1 MNRKQLLGTD
11 IFCICLISIFLLT
24 GYSQTVNGQTEKPN
38 IIYILADDLGYGEL
52 GVYGQE
58 KIETPNIDA
67 LAEAGMKF
75 TNHYSGAPVCAPAR
89 YMLMTGKHPGNAFI
103 RSNHEWGERGD
114 VWSFENMAANPMLE
128 GQFPIPGSTETVG
141 KLLQKAGYKTGAIGK
156 WGLGAP
162 FTEGVPTNQGFDF
175 FFGYNGQ
182 RQAHTYY
189 PIYLWR
195 NDTRVALRNQL
206 VPPHQDLPDSA
217 DPHDPES
224 YAIFHDQPDYSADL
238 MHDETIGFIERNQNM
253 PFFLYLPTP
262 IPHVS
267 LQAPERW
274 INYYREK
281 FGEEEPYTQGSY
293 VPAQY
298 PKATY
303 AAMISY
309 MDEKVGEIVEKLKEL
324 GLYENTLIMF
334 SSDNGPTY
342 AGGVDPDYFRSAG
355 PFPNY
360 VNGESR
366 IKGHVYEG
374 GIRVPMIATWEGVI
388 PAGSS
393 TNHISAFWDVLPT
406 LTEVAEA
413 ESPEGIDG
421 ISFLPTLKGHSTTQK
436 KHDYLYWEFPSYGG
450 QQAVRMGKWKGIRK
464 NIIADGN
471 LEIELYN
478 LEEDIREENNV
489 AAEHP
494 EIVNQI
500 REIMKE
506 EHTVPELSRFKME
519 ALGDYD

>member
-1 MNRKQLLGTD
+1 MNQQNFLRLENL
-11 IFCICLISIFLLT
+11 FICLVSIFLLT
-24 GYSQTVNGQTEKPN
+24 GFTQSDENSSEKPN

-52 GVYGQE
+52 GAYGQE
-58 KIETPNIDA
+58 KIETPNIDT
-67 LAEAGMKF
+67 LAESGMKF
-75 TNHYSGAPVCAPAR
+75 TDHYTGAPVCAPAR
-89 YMLMTGKHPGNAFI
+89 YMLMTGKHPGNAYI

-114 VWSFENMAANPMLE
+114 VWSHEKMAANPMLE
-128 GQFPIPGSTETVG
+128 GQFPIPGFTITIG
-141 KLLQKAGYKTGAIGK
+141 KLLQEAGYRTGAIGK

-162 FTEGVPTNQGFDF
+162 FTEGVPTKQGFDF

-224 YAIFHDQPDYSADL
+224 YALFHDQPDYSPDL
-238 MHDETIGFIERNQNM
+238 MHDEAIGFIERNQNN

-267 LQAPERW
+267 LQAPEKW
-274 INYYREK
+274 INYYRDK
-281 FGEEEPYTQGSY
+281 FGEEEPYTSGSY

-309 MDEKVGEIVEKLKEL
+309 MDEQVGEIVKKLKEL
-324 GLYENTLIMF
+324 GLYENTLIIF
-334 SSDNGPTY
+334 TSDNGPTY
-342 AGGVDPDYFRSAG
+342 TGGVDPDYFASAG
-355 PFPNY
+355 PFPNF
-360 VNGESR
+360 VNGEGR
-366 IKGHVYEG
+366 VKGHVYEG
-374 GIRVPMIATWEGVI
+374 GIRVPMIAAWEGVI
-388 PAGSS
+388 PAGS
-393 TNHISAFWDVLPT
+393 TTDHVSAFWDVLPT
-406 LTEVAEA
+406 LTEVAGA
-413 ESPEGIDG
+413 ETPGEIDG
-421 ISFLPTLKGHSTTQK
+421 ISFLPTLKGESSNQEEHEF
-436 KHDYLYWEFPSYGG
+436 LYWEFPSYGG

-464 NIIADGN
+464 DIIADGN

-478 LEEDIREENNV
+478 LEEDIRELSNV
-489 AAEHP
+489 AEQHP
-494 EIVNQI
+494 EIVNRI

-506 EHTVPELSRFKME
+506 EHTVPELRRFRME
-519 ALGDYD
+519 ALGDNE

>member
-1 MNRKQLLGTD
+1 MNRKQFLGTD

-24 GYSQTVNGQTEKPN
+24 GYSKIVNGQTEKPN

-114 VWSFENMAANPMLE
+114 VWSFEKMAANPMLE
-128 GQFPIPGSTETVG
+128 GQFPIPGFTVTIG
-141 KLLQKAGYKTGAIGK
+141 KLLQKTGYKTGAIGK

-162 FTEGVPTNQGFDF
+162 FTEGVPTNHGFDF

-195 NDTRVALRNQL
+195 NETRVALRNQL

-217 DPHDPES
+217 NPHDPES
-224 YAIFHDQPDYSADL
+224 YAIFHDQPDYSPDL
-238 MHDETIGFIERNQNM
+238 MHDETIGFIERNQNE

-274 INYYREK
+274 IHYYREK
-281 FGEEEPYTQGSY
+281 FGDEEPYTKGSY

-298 PKATY
+298 PNATY

-324 GLYENTLIMF
+324 DLYENTLIIF

-342 AGGVDPDYFRSAG
+342 TGGVDPDYFASAA

-406 LTEVAEA
+406 LTEIAGAET
-413 ESPEGIDG
+413 PEDIDG
-421 ISFLPTLKGHSTTQK
+421 ISFLPTLKGDSKNQK
-436 KHDYLYWEFPSYGG
+436 EHEFLYWEFPSYGG

-464 NIIADGN
+464 DIIADGN

-489 AAEHP
+489 AEEHP

-519 ALGDYD
+519 ALGDYE